1 MKRSSVARLAL
12 LALLWGSS
20 FLFIRVALEGLSPA
34 QIVLARLVIGALVL
48 LSAVAVNRLSL
59 PRNLG
64 LWGRYAVS
72 AVINNMVPYYLF
84 AWAEQTVPSNVAGA
98 LNTTTPLFT
107 LALVVVLGH
116 RRRVELSRV
125 QGLALGLVGAVIVL
139 APWGAGDAL
148 GSPAGQLACL
158 GAAAS
163 YAAGYVF
170 IGRYIAPENLPPLVN
185 SACQLTAAAALLVV
199 LSPVVGGGAVQL
211 SPQVVGAVLALG
223 VLGTGIAYVLNYRL
237 ISDEGPTTASLVT
250 YLLPIVAVALGVVV
264 LGEPAS
270 WNLFV
275 GTALVLAGVARS
287 EGRLG
292 QRTAA

>member
-20 FLFIRVALEGLSPA
+20 FLFIRIALEGLSPA
-34 QIVLARLVIGALVL
+34 QIVLVRLVIGAVVL
-48 LSAVAVNRLSL
+48 LSAVAVNRLPL
-59 PRNLG
+59 PRDPG
-64 LWGRYAVS
+64 LWGRYVVS
-72 AVINNMVPYYLF
+72 AVINNVVPYYLF

-98 LNTTTPLFT
+98 LNATTPLFT
-107 LALVVVLGH
+107 LALVVVLGQ
-116 RRRVELSRV
+116 RSRIDLSRL

-139 APWGAGDAL
+139 APWRAGDTL
-148 GSPAGQLACL
+148 GSPIGQLACL

-170 IGRYIAPENLPPLVN
+170 IGRYIARENLPPLVN
-185 SACQLTAAAALLVV
+185 SACQLTAAAVLLVV
-199 LSPVVGGGAVQL
+199 LAPVVGRGGVQL
-211 SPQVVGAVLALG
+211 SPPVIGAVLALG

-250 YLLPIVAVALGVVV
+250 YLLPIVAVTLGVVL

-270 WNLFV
+270 WNLLV

-292 QRTAA
+292 RRTSA